1 MDKKLLAAA
10 GGQAPAD
17 IVVKNGKLVNVYTK
31 EIYEGG
37 VAISGDKIAAVG
49 DVEYAIGE
57 GTEVIDAGGN
67 YITPGFIDG
76 HIHPESSSLSI
87 RSFAELVLKHGTT
100 AVMTDLHEIGV
111 VAGLEGIEAVLEEAE
126 ATDLKLYFVVPS
138 HVPFAPNLETSGGHF
153 NPEIIKKALE
163 RKDAVGIS
171 EVVGPYILNGF
182 PELMESMDH
191 VNHMPGKTCQGH
203 LPDMEGAALNTCLAA
218 GVTTDHES
226 LSGEDALARLRNGCH
241 LMIREGSA
249 ARNMA
254 DCLKPILEQKLDTS
268 RVSIV
273 TDDLHT
279 VDAVDRGHLDDAV
292 RTALKNGVD
301 FPTAIQ
307 MVSLNAARAFH
318 LDDEIGGLAPGKRAD
333 LNITTGEEAFEVLS
347 VISGG
352 KQIVDHKKCLVSYP
366 KAEHKPCLLNT
377 TRLKNPITPDS
388 FKIYAQEGAKKV
400 RVQVMDTLP
409 WIPITQ
415 GREAVLDV
423 KDGVV
428 QCDISQD
435 VLYIAQVE
443 RYGINGNVGKA
454 FMGGFHL
461 QAGAIASSVGHDN
474 HNVIVMGTNFEDM
487 AKAVNYLID
496 IGGGQVVVKDGEI
509 LGAVEYPV
517 CGLLSDLSGEEL
529 ADKKRKLNS
538 IIHELGCP
546 ITIPFMFLSF
556 ICLAAIPVYAI
567 TDVGFINVLTQEV
580 VDPVIEAAE

>member
-57 GTEVIDAGGN
+57 GTKVIDAGGN

-388 FKIYAQEGAKKV
+388 FKIYAPEGAKKV

-529 ADKKRKLNS
+529 ADEKRKLNG

>member
-57 GTEVIDAGGN
+57 GTKVIDAGGN

-254 DCLKPILEQKLDTS
+254 DCLKPILKQKLDTS

-388 FKIYAQEGAKKV
+388 FKIYAPEGAKKV

-529 ADKKRKLNS
+529 ADEKRKLNS